1 MTRHSDTGRGPLD
14 TVRRPLEPDRR
25 FRSDPARGG
34 LLWRHLVGDYS
45 LARSY
50 WLHMV
55 LLGWGLAFAAAWGLG
70 LMAERST
77 ARSMSI
83 AVLVLEPL
91 FLLVWMWSVVGTT
104 VSALRNL
111 FGGPSRVWGLIA
123 LVMIGLSSVASA
135 RELRKVGAALR
146 EHWAVAAGKQPTET
160 FSVVLSADGRVIA
173 FTGGVNDGAAAA
185 IDKAIAAAPVVGTL
199 LLDSPGGWLREG
211 TRMADVVKRYRL
223 NTRVDH
229 ECFSACTVV
238 LLAGENRSAGDAAL
252 IGFHRGRSVGESRQ
266 ESAAPASREEAE
278 IYRKA
283 GLRDAFVARIVATP
297 NHSIFIPTRRELLR
311 EDVLTR

>member
-1 MTRHSDTGRGPLD
+1 MP
-14 TVRRPLEPDRR
+14 RPLPTGLR
-25 FRSDPARGG
+25 PAHGAATGG
-34 LLWRHLVGDYS
+34 LLWRHLVGGYS
-45 LARSY
+45 LGRSY

-70 LMAERST
+70 LLAERST
-77 ARSMSI
+77 ARSMSV

-104 VSALRNL
+104 VAALRNL
-111 FGGPSRVWGLIA
+111 FGGPSRVWAVVVL
-123 LVMIGLSSVASA
+123 LVVGMSSAASA

-146 EHWAVAAGKQPTET
+146 EHWAVAAGKQPTES

-173 FTGGVNDGAAAA
+173 FSGGVNDGAAEA
-185 IDKAIAAAPVVGTL
+185 IDHAIAAAPVVGTL

-223 NTRVDH
+223 NTRVEH

-252 IGFHRGRSVGESRQ
+252 IGFHRGRAVGESRQ
-266 ESAAPASREEAE
+266 QSAAPASREEAE

-283 GLRDAFVARIVATP
+283 GLRDAFVQRIVSTP
-297 NHSIFIPTRRELLR
+297 NASIFIPTRRELLR